1 MAALVP
7 ERDGQIVLD
16 HERAGWSRDGTAQGP
31 GAEGAERVVNQQE
44 MGFQAGT
51 VTKAFLMELEKVP
64 LQVLDD
70 LGTAQKPEQF

>member
-1 MAALVP
+1 
-7 ERDGQIVLD
+7 
-16 HERAGWSRDGTAQGP
+16 
-31 GAEGAERVVNQQE
+31 